1 MYHETIKC
9 FGLNKIKY
17 DEIIKKSVLNLV
29 MMKFHDR
36 HENLTEKLYN
46 GDLDLPHRYVFVL
59 TNICNLR
66 CHFCFQDRDRR
77 SDAMTIDNWLS
88 VVKQLPEYAR
98 VTLTGGEPL
107 AFKQFEEIFHAVSD
121 KHQCNMITNGLLL
134 NEQKIDLLLSK
145 PNFKV
150 LSISVDDIGNEIRDV
165 KVKQWAK
172 MLEMVKYFHRR
183 KKELKS
189 DCVLDI
195 KTVVLDSNA
204 QDLYSIHKYS
214 VETLGANTHAFQFLK
229 GSDLQHS
236 DTMSDMEEMFKPSA
250 APVYEN
256 IEVIY
261 EQLELIRKYNQTS
274 QSEAFVHPKVLD
286 LSSSKPLIGFDY
298 LNLSKFEKKNYH
310 KCKFPWSSVHIN
322 VDGNMFPCIAFSMG
336 NVKSLSLEEIMKS
349 EATKK
354 FRKVL
359 KESLV
364 EGCNRCGW
372 IRPKDSE
379 HIIPIKQ
386 AIPISNVTA

>member
-1 MYHETIKC
+1 MLKFHE
-9 FGLNKIKY
+9 
-17 DEIIKKSVLNLV
+17 
-29 MMKFHDR
+29 FHDR
-36 HENLTEKLYN
+36 HEGFTEKLYN
-46 GDLDLPHRYVFVL
+46 GELDLPHRYAFVL

-66 CHFCFQDRDRR
+66 CDFCFQDRDRR
-77 SDAMTIDNWLS
+77 SDAMTIHDWLS
-88 VVKQLPEYAR
+88 VVKQLPDYAR

-107 AFKQFEEIFHAVSD
+107 AFKKFEEIFHAVSD

-134 NEQKIDLLLSK
+134 NEKRIDLLLSK

-150 LSISVDDIGNEIRDV
+150 LSISIDDIGNEIRDV
-165 KVKQWAK
+165 KVKQWNK
-172 MLEMVKYFHRR
+172 MLEVLKYFHRR

-195 KTVVLDSNA
+195 KTVVLDSNS

-214 VETLGANTHAFQFLK
+214 VETLGANTHAFMFLK

-274 QSEAFVHPKVLD
+274 QSQAFSHPKVCD
-286 LSSSKPLIGFDY
+286 LSSSKPLPSFNY
-298 LNLSKFEKKNYH
+298 LNMSEFEKNNYH

-336 NVKSLSLEEIMKS
+336 NVKTHSLEEIIQS
-349 EATKK
+349 EETKK
-354 FRKVL
+354 FRSAL
-359 KESLV
+359 KKSLV

-372 IRPKDSE
+372 IRPKDSQD
-379 HIIPIKQ
+379 IIPIKPV
-386 AIPISNVTA
+386 IPIMNVSV

>member
-1 MYHETIKC
+1 MTEIHE
-9 FGLNKIKY
+9 
-17 DEIIKKSVLNLV
+17 
-29 MMKFHDR
+29 R
-36 HENLTEKLYN
+36 HENLTEKIYN
-46 GDLDLPHRYVFVL
+46 GELDLPHRYVFVL

-66 CHFCFQDRDRR
+66 CDFCFQDRDKRA
-77 SDAMTIDNWLS
+77 DAMTIDHWLS

-121 KHQCNMITNGLLL
+121 KYQCNMVTNGLLL

-145 PNFKV
+145 KNFKV

-165 KVKQWAK
+165 KPKQWAK
-172 MLEMVKYFHRR
+172 MVENVKYFHRR

-189 DCVLDI
+189 DCILDI
-195 KTVVLDSNA
+195 KTVVLDSNS
-204 QDLYSIHKYS
+204 QDLFSIHKYS
-214 VETLGANTHAFQFLK
+214 VEKLGANTHAFQFLK

-256 IEVIY
+256 IGIIY
-261 EQLELIRKYNQTS
+261 EQLELIRQYNQTS
-274 QSEAFVHPKVLD
+274 ESEAFVHPKVTD
-286 LSSSKPLIGFDY
+286 LSSSKPLIDFDY
-298 LNLSKFEKKNYH
+298 LNLSKFEKNNYH
-310 KCKFPWSSVHIN
+310 KCRFPWSSVHIN

-336 NVKSLSLEEIMKS
+336 NVKDQSLSEIMQS
-349 EATKK
+349 DATIK
-354 FRKVL
+354 FRDAL
-359 KESLV
+359 KKSLV

-379 HIIPIKQ
+379 HIVPIKQ
-386 AIPISNVTA
+386 TIPISVETIPIRVESKQYL